1 MSISDSLKKLPQAVR
16 IMEVGPRDGL
26 QNEKTIV
33 DTASKIRFIENL
45 AECGYKRIEVSAFV
59 SPQWIPPLADHSE
72 VAFGIKKKAG
82 VSYAALVPNIRGY
95 ERALATAK
103 IDEVSIVV
111 AATSTH
117 NLKNL
122 NADTKQILERYREL
136 AKRALADKV
145 PFRAYLSCAFAC
157 PYEGKVAPATV
168 IPLLEELLSFGAYE
182 VVISDTIGAASP
194 KDTAILLE
202 EALKICPKE
211 QLGLHMHDTQGMALA
226 NILVAL
232 SLGLSSFDSSAG
244 GLGGCPYAPGAS
256 GNVASEDLVNML
268 ETMNISTGISLD
280 ALINVSLEMAKILN
294 KGPGAKMVAMCQKKL
309 GN

>member
-1 MSISDSLKKLPQAVR
+1 MSSSEGLKRLPQKVR

-26 QNEKTIV
+26 QNEKTLV
-33 DTASKIRFIENL
+33 DTASKIRFIESL
-45 AECGYKRIEVSAFV
+45 VDTGIKRIEVSAFV
-59 SPQWIPPLADHSE
+59 SPQWIPPLADHNE
-72 VAFGIKKKAG
+72 VAHGIKKKPG

-111 AATSTH
+111 AASNTH
-117 NLKNL
+117 NVKNL
-122 NADTKQILERYREL
+122 NAGTDQILARYQEL
-136 AKRALADKV
+136 AKRAHADNI

-157 PYEGKVAPATV
+157 PYEGNIAPSSV
-168 IPLLEELLSFGAYE
+168 IPLLEKLRDLGPYE

-194 KDTAILLE
+194 KDTIVLLE
-202 EALKICPKE
+202 EALKVCPKE
-211 QLGLHMHDTQGMALA
+211 SLGLHMHDTQGMALA
-226 NILVAL
+226 NIFAAL
-232 SLGLSSFDSSAG
+232 CLGISSFDSSAG

-268 ETMNISTGISLD
+268 ETMNIATGISLD
-280 ALINVSLEMAKILN
+280 ALVNVSLEMAKILN
-294 KGPGAKMVAMCQKKL
+294 KAPAAKIVAMCQKI